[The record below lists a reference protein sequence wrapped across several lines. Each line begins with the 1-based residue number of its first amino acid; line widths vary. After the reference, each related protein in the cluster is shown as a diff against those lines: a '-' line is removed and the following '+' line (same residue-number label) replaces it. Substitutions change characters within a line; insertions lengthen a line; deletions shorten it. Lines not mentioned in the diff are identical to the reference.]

1 MIACNVCNT
10 PSESELIPCNIC
22 LDHVTSR
29 LKNLKMYL
37 KPELMN
43 EILQIGFH
51 FCRKKYGAC
60 QLCETTITQ
69 KHFDTKYSEITS
81 ICYDCGDE
89 IMKRAILLYNRKES
103 ISKNLDRGYYCY
115 LSKLSIKIRV

>member
-1 MIACNVCNT
+1 MITCNVCNT
-10 PSESELIPCNIC
+10 PSESCDIC
-22 LDHVTSR
+22 LDHVTLR

-51 FCRKKYGAC
+51 FCRKKYGGVC

-69 KHFDTKYSEITS
+69 KHFDTIYSEITNM
-81 ICYDCGDE
+81 CCDCGDE
-89 IMKRAILLYNRKES
+89 IMKRAILLYNPKES
-103 ISKNLDRGYYCY
+103 ITKNLDRGYYCY
-115 LSKLSIKIRV
+115 LSKLSIN